1 MKKFFGIFKKKIKG
15 QPLRKEASMIR
26 RPAVGDR
33 FYPAD
38 PHLLRAEIARYV
50 TEEAEKKPAI
60 AIMAPHAGYI
70 YSGEIAGVAY
80 SAVKLPGTFV
90 ILCPNHTG
98 IGSPAAIMTEGVWR
112 MPMGD
117 VSVNERLAKDILSS
131 STLLKDDLRA
141 HLHEHSLEVQ
151 LPFIQYFVP
160 EPTLIPI
167 SLMTQQWGELKEIG
181 EAVAAGAKRFGEE
194 VMLVASSD
202 MTHYESQEQAETKDR
217 MAIDKILALD
227 PRGLLETVRF
237 NNISMCGVGPMVAT
251 LVAARELG
259 ASKAELVKYDTSG
272 RVSGD
277 YDQVVGYAGVII
289 Y

>member
-1 MKKFFGIFKKKIKG
+1 
-15 QPLRKEASMIR
+15 MIR

-38 PHLLRAEIARYV
+38 PERLRAEIARYV
-50 TEEAEKKPAI
+50 ETEAKRKPAI
-60 AIMAPHAGYI
+60 AMMAPHAGYI
-70 YSGEIAGVAY
+70 YSGEVAGATY

-117 VSVNERLAKDILSS
+117 VSVNGELANAILSN
-131 STLLKDDLRA
+131 STVLKEDYRT

-160 EPTLIPI
+160 EPTLIPV
-167 SLMTQQWGELKEIG
+167 SLITHQWDELKEVG
-181 EAVAAGAKRFGEE
+181 EAVASGIKGFGEE

-202 MTHYESQEQAETKDR
+202 MTHYESQKQAETKDQ
-217 MAIDKILALD
+217 MAIDRILALD
-227 PRGLLETVRF
+227 PRGLLETVSQ
-237 NNISMCGVGPMVAT
+237 NDISMCGVGPMVAT

-259 ASKAELVKYDTSG
+259 ANKAELVKYDTSG

-277 YDQVVGYAGVII
+277 YDQVVGYAGII
-289 Y
+289 IF

>member
-1 MKKFFGIFKKKIKG
+1 
-15 QPLRKEASMIR
+15 MIR
-26 RPAVGDR
+26 IPVVGDR

-38 PHLLRAEIARYV
+38 PHRLRAEIARYV
-50 TEEAEKKPAI
+50 AEEVKKKPAI

-70 YSGEIAGVAY
+70 YSGEVAGVTY

-98 IGSPAAIMTEGVWR
+98 VGSPAAIMTEGVWR

-117 VSVNERLAKDILSS
+117 VQVNDKLAEAILSNS
-131 STLLKDDLRA
+131 ALLNEDHRA

-167 SLMTQQWGELKEIG
+167 SLMTQHWEELKNIG
-181 EAVAAGAKRFGEE
+181 EAIAAGVKGFAEE

-217 MAIDKILALD
+217 MAIDKMLALD
-227 PRGLLETVRF
+227 PRGLLETVSS
-237 NNISMCGVGPMVAT
+237 NDISMCGVGPMVAT
-251 LVAARELG
+251 MVAAKELG
-259 ASKAELVKYDTSG
+259 ASKVELVKYDTSG

-277 YDQVVGYAGVII
+277 FDQVVGYAGIVIS
-289 Y
+289 

>member
-1 MKKFFGIFKKKIKG
+1 
-15 QPLRKEASMIR
+15 MIR

-38 PHLLRAEIARYV
+38 PHRLRAEIARYV
-50 TEEAEKKPAI
+50 APEVKKKPAI
-60 AIMAPHAGYI
+60 ALMAPHAGYI
-70 YSGEIAGVAY
+70 YSGVVAGVTY

-98 IGSPAAIMTEGVWR
+98 IGSAAAIMTEGVWR

-117 VSVNERLAKDILSS
+117 VPVNGKLAGAILSS
-131 STLLKDDLRA
+131 SELLKDDHRA

-160 EPTLIPI
+160 EPTLVPI
-167 SLMTQQWGELKEIG
+167 SLMTQHWEELKKIG
-181 EAVAAGAKRFGEE
+181 EAVAAGVRGFGEE

-217 MAIDKILALD
+217 MAIDKMLALD
-227 PRGLLETVRF
+227 PQGLLETVGSKD
-237 NNISMCGVGPMVAT
+237 ISMCGVGPMVAT
-251 LVAARELG
+251 MVAARELG
-259 ASKAELVKYDTSG
+259 ASNAELAKYDTSG

-277 YDQVVGYAGVII
+277 YDQVVGYAGIVIS
-289 Y
+289 